1 VLWLPKH
8 GRREP
13 SMLTRAAYLSRLR
26 RAFLIRVHPD
36 RLHSVKD
43 DLLRVQQAAAVQA
56 IIQRLQESD
65 VAEWQQSSSAAGT
78 SSTQASRGQHSGP
91 MSRSVQC
98 LVLPLNSGNNAT
110 IHKAKIRLNSNVNV
124 LLGDLSDALRQSGAA
139 EIPMPLDDS
148 SFASSPTKRPPSA
161 NHHHYQSGSHDE
173 PHAAPQT
180 PPRLQRR
187 MLNEFLSTVQMS
199 TIAER
204 KQSRLEAHAVAASVR
219 NAYGF
224 LAVDATRI
232 GWSSQSVVILLRR
245 LLSVQAEFASTV
257 RPSYYPWKL
266 VFSSSVCEEGA
277 IDLHGAMLLLNPAG
291 TNVQWLCGLELVNGS
306 TNQAMLQIRE
316 EMDIFVKRLQST
328 WSVRLRK
335 GFTCTSRAYYGA
347 LKRLCDEVT
356 ALFPDSNCVVVDRS
370 STTSLP
376 SVEDVDVVI
385 EDYTVCS
392 RPQVTKSGSI
402 MLGTRVTAVECKGA
416 VETLSLEANR
426 RGQLF
431 KEEKALSRQ
440 AARQAQQCLGLE
452 RVFFDDRT
460 LSPHDFR
467 QSLGRLVAKSDE
479 YNMVGHLLEIVAT
492 DHFCHIADD
501 GALVIPHNWC

>member
-1 VLWLPKH
+1 
-8 GRREP
+8 
-13 SMLTRAAYLSRLR
+13 MLTRAAYLSRLR

-65 VAEWQQSSSAAGT
+65 VAERQQSSSSAGT
-78 SSTQASRGQHSGP
+78 SSTQTSRVQHGGP
-91 MSRSVQC
+91 ISRSVQC

-110 IHKAKIRLNSNVNV
+110 IHRAKIRLDSNVHVV
-124 LLGDLSDALRQSGAA
+124 LEDLSDALRQSGAA

-148 SFASSPTKRPPSA
+148 SFASSPAKRPPSA
-161 NHHHYQSGSHDE
+161 NHHHHHHQCGGHDE
-173 PHAAPQT
+173 PHAAPRA

-187 MLNEFLSTVQMS
+187 KLNEFLSTVQMS

-245 LLSVQAEFASTV
+245 LLSVQAEFASTMLS
-257 RPSYYPWKL
+257 SYYPWKL

-277 IDLHGAMLLLNPAG
+277 VDLHGAMLLLNPAG
-291 TNVQWLCGLELVNGS
+291 TNVQWLRGLELVNGS

-356 ALFPDSNCVVVDRS
+356 SLYPDSNCAVADRF

-392 RPQVTKSGSI
+392 RPQITKSGSI
-402 MLGTRVTAVECKGA
+402 MLGSRVAADECKGA

-426 RGQLF
+426 RRQLF
-431 KEEKALSRQ
+431 KEETALSRQ

-452 RVFFDDRT
+452 RVLFDNRT
-460 LSPHDFR
+460 LSHFGKASAD
-467 QSLGRLVAKSDE
+467 SLTRVMNTTWLATCWRLLRRTIFAILPTTA
-479 YNMVGHLLEIVAT
+479 H
-492 DHFCHIADD
+492 
-501 GALVIPHNWC
+501 